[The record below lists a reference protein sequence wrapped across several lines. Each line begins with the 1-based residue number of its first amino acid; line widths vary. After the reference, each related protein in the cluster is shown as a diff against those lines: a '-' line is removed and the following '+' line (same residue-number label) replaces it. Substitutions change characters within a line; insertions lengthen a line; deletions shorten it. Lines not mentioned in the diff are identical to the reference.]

1 MPKLIQ
7 INVTANWGSTGKI
20 VEQIGYLAVQ
30 NRWESYIVYGRY
42 SNPSKS
48 QLIKIDSKME
58 VYEHYVEN
66 RLFDNE
72 GLASRKAT
80 RRLVKWIKEIKP
92 TIVHLHNLHDHYLNY
107 PILFDGLE
115 ELGCP
120 VVWTQHDCWAFTGGC
135 VYNSMIGCNQ
145 WKTECIECPKRRGM
159 LWDRTNYQYKNK
171 RQNTQKI
178 KNLTLVSV
186 SEWLAGEVRQSF
198 LRNCRIE
205 TILNGVDINIFK
217 PIKTD
222 IIRTKFG
229 IGKDQFL
236 LGVASVWEPRKGLQ
250 DYIKLASLL
259 EDSVKIVLVGL
270 TEKQSRNLPANIV
283 SVPRTQNVQDLVELY
298 SEAEIV
304 LNLSYEETFGL
315 TTTEG
320 FACGTPSIV
329 YNCTASPELII
340 PETGRVV
347 EKGDIEGVY
356 IAIKELLAKGKE
368 NMATACRARAVEK
381 YNKDKCFELYINLY
395 NELMENNG

>member
-1 MPKLIQ
+1 MPKLLQ

-20 VEQIGYLAVQ
+20 VEQIARLAMRS
-30 NRWESYIVYGRY
+30 RWESYIVYGRY

-48 QLIKIDSKME
+48 RLFKINSKLE

-66 RLFDNE
+66 CLFDNE

-80 RRLVKWIKEIKP
+80 RKLVKWIKRIEP

-107 PILFDGLE
+107 PILFDGLK

-135 VYNSMIGCNQ
+135 TYNSIIECNQ
-145 WKTECIECPKRRGM
+145 WKTECIRCPKRRGI
-159 LWDRTNYQYKNK
+159 LLDRTNYQYNSKK
-171 RQNTQKI
+171 QNIQKI
-178 KNLTLVSV
+178 KNITLVPV
-186 SEWLAGEVRQSF
+186 SEWLAGELRQSF

-205 TILNGVDINIFK
+205 TILNGVDINVFK
-217 PIKTD
+217 PTKAD
-222 IIRTKFG
+222 IVRTKLG
-229 IGKDQFL
+229 IGNYQFL
-236 LGVASVWEPRKGLQ
+236 LGVASVWESRKGLQ

-259 EDSVKIVLVGL
+259 EDNIKIVLVGL
-270 TEKQSRNLPANIV
+270 TEKQSRNLPVNIV
-283 SVPRTQNVQDLVELY
+283 PVPRTHNIQELVELY

-315 TTTEG
+315 TTVEG
-320 FACGTPSIV
+320 FACGTPCIV

-347 EKGDIEGVY
+347 EKGDIKGVY
-356 IAIKELLAKGKE
+356 FAIKEILVKGKK
-368 NMATACRARAVEK
+368 NMVAECRARAVEK

-395 NELMENNG
+395 NELIGNNG